1 MSYILIQA
9 HSRMIDSAT
18 GISMEIDVKGY
29 KSPVGSMAE
38 ELPLGE

>member
-9 HSRMIDSAT
+9 HSWMIDSAT
-18 GISMEIDVKGY
+18 GISMEIDLKGY
-29 KSPVGSMAE
+29 KTSMGSMAE